1 MYTSETVNSSFY
13 TLFLKLLKLLSP
25 VRIRELKLLL
35 VFMIFSSILEVMSI
49 IIVVPFLNALTNSNS
64 ILNDDSFSSILFFFG
79 IDSSKELILFF
90 TFIFSSIVLFTGLFR
105 FKLLQFQ
112 AKFSYN
118 VGSEFSVEIYKRT
131 LYQSYESHIS
141 RNSSEIISGI
151 VNKANGV
158 ISNVLLPV
166 LIIFS
171 SGMMLVMVIS
181 ALLYIDPV
189 VAISS
194 FFGFGLTYL
203 IIMKVFSKILSEK
216 GKQLSDES
224 NKVVKAL
231 QEGLGG
237 IRDILIDSSQKTY
250 IDIYTNADKPLRSA
264 QATIFV
270 ISNSPRFWVEA
281 IGMTLI
287 ALLAYF
293 ISNKDGGISSSIPVI
308 GALVLGAQ
316 RLLPV
321 MQQGYS
327 SWAQIKGAQGFLKD
341 TLELLEQDYLIPP
354 SKNDSLNLK
363 FSDNITLKDI
373 SFSYQGTENPV
384 LKGINFK
391 INKGDRIG
399 LIGSTGCGKST
410 LLDLIMGL
418 LLPSQGKLLVDDV
431 EITKGNINSWQSH
444 IAHVPQS
451 IFLADSTIIENIAF
465 GIEKD
470 KIDRDKVISS
480 SQKAEI
486 ADSIES
492 WPLGYNSLIGERGV
506 RLSGGQRQRIGIA
519 RALYKN
525 ADLIVLDEATSA
537 LDNFTEN
544 EITKSIDKLD
554 KNLTIIMVAHRIT
567 TLKNC
572 NRIFK
577 LENGLISKEMKYNDL
592 NVTELI

>member
-1 MYTSETVNSSFY
+1 MQTSQKSNTSFFSLY
-13 TLFLKLLKLLSP
+13 VKLLKLLSP
-25 VRIRELKLLL
+25 VRIRQLKLLL
-35 VFMIFSSILEVMSI
+35 ILMVLSAVLEVMSI
-49 IIVVPFLNALTNSNS
+49 IIVVPFLSVLTDPNSF
-64 ILNDDSFSSILFFFG
+64 LNHSSFKNLLKFLR
-79 IDSSKELILFF
+79 IDSPKELILFF
-90 TFIFSSIVLFTGLFR
+90 TLLFSFIVLFTGLFR

-118 VGSEFSVEIYKRT
+118 VGSEFSIEIYKRT
-131 LYQSYESHIS
+131 LYQSYETHIS

-158 ISNVLLPV
+158 ISNILLPV

-171 SGMMLVMVIS
+171 SGMMLIMVIS
-181 ALLYIDPV
+181 ALLYIDPI

-194 FFGFGLTYL
+194 FLGFGLTYL
-203 IIMKVFSKILSEK
+203 IIMKVFGKILSEK
-216 GKQLSDES
+216 GKQLSNES

-250 IDIYTNADKPLRSA
+250 IDIYSNADKPLRNA

-287 ALLAYF
+287 AILAYF
-293 ISNKDGGISSSIPVI
+293 VSLKDGGISSSIPVI

-341 TLELLEQDYLIPP
+341 TLDLLEQEYSSPP
-354 SKNDSLNLK
+354 EKENSVKLE
-363 FSDNITLKDI
+363 FSNSIILKDI
-373 SFSYQGTENPV
+373 SFNYQGTVNPV
-384 LKGINFK
+384 LKGINLT

-399 LIGSTGCGKST
+399 FIGSTGCGKST
-410 LLDLIMGL
+410 LLDLVMGL
-418 LLPSQGKLLVDDV
+418 LIPSKGKLLVDDV
-431 EITKGNINSWQSH
+431 EITKNNINSWQSH

-465 GIEKD
+465 GIDKD
-470 KIDRDKVISS
+470 KINIDNVILA

-486 ADSIES
+486 ADSIET

-519 RALYKN
+519 RALYKK
-525 ADLIVLDEATSA
+525 ADLIILDEATSA

-544 EITKSIDKLD
+544 EIIKSIDKLD
-554 KNLTIIMVAHRIT
+554 KDLTIIMVAHRIT

-577 LENGLISKEMKYNDL
+577 LENGVISNEILYSDL
-592 NVTELI
+592 KNPD

>member
-1 MYTSETVNSSFY
+1 MQTSPKNNISFFSLY
-13 TLFLKLLKLLSP
+13 VKLLKSLSP
-25 VRIRELKLLL
+25 VRIRELKILLIL
-35 VFMIFSSILEVMSI
+35 MIFSAVLEVMSI
-49 IIVVPFLNALTNSNS
+49 IIVVPFLNVLTNPNLFLKNS
-64 ILNDDSFSSILFFFG
+64 SLEDIFKFSG
-79 IDSSKELILFF
+79 IESPKELVLFF
-90 TFIFSSIVLFTGLFR
+90 TLLFSFFVLFTGLFR

-118 VGSEFSVEIYKRT
+118 VGSEFSIEIYKRT
-131 LYQSYESHIS
+131 LYQSYETHIS

-151 VNKANGV
+151 VNKANAV

-171 SGMMLVMVIS
+171 SGMMLIMVIS
-181 ALLYIDPV
+181 ALFYIDPV

-194 FFGFGLTYL
+194 FLGFGLTYL

-216 GKQLSDES
+216 GKQLSNES

-237 IRDILIDSSQKTY
+237 FRDILIDSSQNTY
-250 IDIYTNADKPLRSA
+250 LDIYSKADKPLRNA

-287 ALLAYF
+287 AVLAYF
-293 ISNKDGGISSSIPVI
+293 VSLKDGGFSSSIPAI

-341 TLELLEQDYLIPP
+341 TLDLLEQEYYIPL
-354 SKNDSLNLK
+354 SKNDSVKLE
-363 FSDNITLKDI
+363 FSNSIILEDV
-373 SFSYQGTENPV
+373 SFTYQSTASSV
-384 LKGINFK
+384 LKGINLK

-399 LIGSTGCGKST
+399 FIGSTGCGKST

-418 LLPSQGKLLVDDV
+418 LIPSQGKLLVDNV
-431 EITKGNINSWQSH
+431 EVTRDNINSWQFH
-444 IAHVPQS
+444 IAHVPQT

-465 GIEKD
+465 GINPE
-470 KIDRDKVISS
+470 KIDLDKVILS

-486 ADSIES
+486 AASIET
-492 WPLGYNSLIGERGV
+492 WPLGYKTLIGERGV

-525 ADLIVLDEATSA
+525 ADLIILDEATSA

-544 EITKSIDKLD
+544 EIIKSIDKLD
-554 KNLTIIMVAHRIT
+554 KDLTIIMVAHRIT
-567 TLKNC
+567 TLRNC

-577 LENGLISKEMKYNDL
+577 LENGQISKEMHYKDL
-592 NVTELI
+592 EVLTGK

>member
-1 MYTSETVNSSFY
+1 MNTSQENSASFFSLY
-13 TLFLKLLKLLSP
+13 VKLLKLLSP
-25 VRIRELKLLL
+25 VRIRHLKLLL
-35 VFMIFSSILEVMSI
+35 ILMILSAILEVMSI
-49 IIVVPFLNALTNSNS
+49 IIVVPFLNVLTNPNS
-64 ILNDDSFSSILFFFG
+64 FLNDSSFENILKLSG
-79 IDSSKELILFF
+79 IDTPNELILFF
-90 TFIFSSIVLFTGLFR
+90 TLLFSFIVLFTGLFR

-118 VGSEFSVEIYKRT
+118 VGSEFSIEIYKRT
-131 LYQSYESHIS
+131 LYQSYETHIS

-158 ISNVLLPV
+158 ISNILLPV

-171 SGMMLVMVIS
+171 SGMMLIMVIS

-194 FFGFGLTYL
+194 FLGFGLTYL
-203 IIMKVFSKILSEK
+203 IIMKIFSKILSEK
-216 GKQLSDES
+216 GKQLSNES

-250 IDIYTNADKPLRSA
+250 IDIYSNADKPLRNA

-287 ALLAYF
+287 AILAYF
-293 ISNKDGGISSSIPVI
+293 VSLKDGGISSSIPVI

-321 MQQGYS
+321 MQQAYS

-341 TLELLEQDYLIPP
+341 TLDLLEQEYSIPP
-354 SKNDSLNLK
+354 SKRDSEKLQ
-363 FSDNITLKDI
+363 FSKSIILKDI
-373 SFSYQGTENPV
+373 SFNYQGTFNPV
-384 LKGINFK
+384 LQGINLK

-399 LIGSTGCGKST
+399 FIGSTGCGKST

-418 LLPSQGKLLVDDV
+418 LIPSQGKILVDDV
-431 EITKGNINSWQSH
+431 EITKNNINTWQSH

-465 GIEKD
+465 GID
-470 KIDRDKVISS
+470 KQKIEFDNVVLA

-486 ADSIES
+486 ADSIET

-525 ADLIVLDEATSA
+525 AGLIILDEATSA

-544 EITKSIDKLD
+544 EIIKSIDKLD
-554 KNLTIIMVAHRIT
+554 KDLTIIMVAHRIT
-567 TLKNC
+567 TLRNC

-577 LENGLISKEMKYNDL
+577 LENGVISSEINYKDL
-592 NVTELI
+592 KIPD